1 MTSVFFIFLSN
12 FRARRRVALKQK
24 KIGGSPSS
32 LIESLS
38 SSSSLITQK
47 GSGWKPLTK
56 SESFCE
62 LADHYRLN
70 PISTQLQNS
79 TIVGRST

>member
-38 SSSSLITQK
+38 SSSSLNYAKRI
-47 GSGWKPLTK
+47 
-56 SESFCE
+56 
-62 LADHYRLN
+62 RLE
-70 PISTQLQNS
+70 T
-79 TIVGRST
+79 TD